1 MYKTSDSNIEYLL
14 SKTWIYK
21 KNKTTNM
28 KSVKKFSAMS
38 AKDQPITESAK
49 VSQEAVE
56 ELIKKIGFN
65 SIDELKKEKD
75 LLSKLE
81 ALSKSFANK
90 DNISEEDLEEDRAE
104 DIEDEVNAKGKPK
117 SVEGEAKSK
126 EGEEEV
132 AAEVEEVEEDAT
144 EEEADDDLV
153 SDEQEVTKEVPEE
166 ADEVSDEDGVPV
178 ADEEVETPKATK
190 RIMAFEDFIKEKEE
204 TINKNVNYRDD
215 NEEEED
221 YAVPVAASADALS
234 ESDESK
240 GKDDE
245 AEGDELEDKG
255 DKKVDSEDDKE
266 KADHYKGAVKSDDAE
281 IKALKKDAK
290 HDKEDEDEAE
300 QNESAIMSFSNFVNE
315 AYDKVVWGGN
325 KGDDSESEEDE
336 EDYEEDDKT
345 DEGFDEVTLG
355 GNKGDKSK
363 TKKGEE
369 DYEDDDS
376 VEEDRAEDI
385 EDEVNAKGKPKSVK
399 EGVAKVITKVEDTE
413 VKDQEAGDDGI
424 AIPTIKGDGSETAAG
439 IAGDI
444 MNKGKVKTL
453 SALAGKLVTTDQKVT
468 TVIPDEANDVSEDG
482 IEIPLVK
489 EANIDEG
496 WGAHAMS
503 NGNFSIKDLRDL
515 KISIEA
521 WESGLFYSAQRA
533 EIIAHIIK
541 RAKVVGGEKLLSK
554 IKAPNEKYLDKEFKK
569 ALKES
574 VVNEEDIT
582 SDDQFKEYATAIL
595 KKAFGADYDE
605 AKATDVIDG
614 LISKHDGDY
623 GAMVGALQS
632 SMGESVVS
640 EGYDFTMSDA
650 ADTGGTDAKTETK
663 VFAKYLKYIGAK
675 DASQAYLIDAED
687 AEDFEETGKAETVK
701 GSRMYGNNK
710 DESLV
715 TLGTIKGIKAIKISD
730 SQDTFY
736 YVNAQ
741 GAKKLF

>member
-90 DNISEEDLEEDRAE
+90 DDISEDELEEDRAE
-104 DIEDEVNAKGKPK
+104 DIEDEVKAKGKPK
-117 SVEGEAKSK
+117 SVEGKGDDK
-126 EGEEEV
+126 KGDEEV
-132 AAEVEEVEEDAT
+132 AAEVEEVEEDTAD
-144 EEEADDDLV
+144 EEIEDDLV
-153 SDEQEVTKEVPEE
+153 SDEQEITKDVPEE
-166 ADEVSDEDGVPV
+166 DEEVSDEDGVPV
-178 ADEEVETPKATK
+178 ADEEVETPKATR
-190 RIMAFEDFIKEKEE
+190 RIMAFEDFIKEKTT
-204 TINKNVNYRDD
+204 TINKNVSYRDD
-215 NEEEED
+215 NEEDED
-221 YAVPVAASADALS
+221 YAVPVAASADPLA

-245 AEGDELEDKG
+245 KEGDELEDKG

-281 IKALKKDAK
+281 IEALKKDAK

-300 QNESAIMSFSNFVNE
+300 KNESVIMSFSNFVNE
-315 AYDKVVWGGN
+315 AYDKVVW
-325 KGDDSESEEDE
+325 D
-336 EDYEEDDKT
+336 
-345 DEGFDEVTLG
+345 

-369 DYEDDDS
+369 DYEDEL
-376 VEEDRAEDI
+376 EEDRAEDI
-385 EDEVNAKGKPKSVK
+385 EDEINAKGKPKAVKEDRAEDIEDEINAKGKPKSIK
-399 EGVAKVITKVEDTE
+399 EGVGEVITKVEGD
-413 VKDQEAGDDGI
+413 EAKAQVAGADGI
-424 AIPTIKGDGSETAAG
+424 ALPIIKGDGSETAAG

-444 MNKGKVKTL
+444 MNKGKVKNL
-453 SALAGKLVTTDQKVT
+453 SALAGKLVTPDQKVT
-468 TVIPDEANDVSEDG
+468 EVIPDEANDVSEDG

-489 EANIDEG
+489 EAN
-496 WGAHAMS
+496 
-503 NGNFSIKDLRDL
+503 
-515 KISIEA
+515 
-521 WESGLFYSAQRA
+521 
-533 EIIAHIIK
+533 
-541 RAKVVGGEKLLSK
+541 
-554 IKAPNEKYLDKEFKK
+554 
-569 ALKES
+569 
-574 VVNEEDIT
+574 VNEEDIT

-632 SMGESVVS
+632 TMGS
-640 EGYDFTMSDA
+640 
-650 ADTGGTDAKTETK
+650 
-663 VFAKYLKYIGAK
+663 
-675 DASQAYLIDAED
+675 
-687 AEDFEETGKAETVK
+687 
-701 GSRMYGNNK
+701 
-710 DESLV
+710 
-715 TLGTIKGIKAIKISD
+715 
-730 SQDTFY
+730 
-736 YVNAQ
+736 
-741 GAKKLF
+741 